1 MNDKYFTVTA
11 ITCLLGIYSARIY
24 HFSLD
29 DIHNGSYE
37 EESTTIPD
45 PSQDIDDVEK
55 IMRAVRMQGP
65 SQAQTNLPLPGVRCA
80 ITLNELLEE
89 DTANP
94 LDEETLQ
101 CLIALDAGLE
111 R

>member
-1 MNDKYFTVTA
+1 MNDKYFTITA
-11 ITCLLGIYSARIY
+11 ITCLLGIYSASIY

-29 DIHNGSYE
+29 GIHNGLHE
-37 EESTTIPD
+37 EESSVMPN

-65 SQAQTNLPLPGVRCA
+65 PQVQTNLPLPGVQCD
-80 ITLNELLEE
+80 ITLSELL
-89 DTANP
+89 DDSTGS

-101 CLIALDAGLE
+101 CSHCFRCGS
-111 R
+111 

>member
-1 MNDKYFTVTA
+1 MNDKYFTITA
-11 ITCLLGIYSARIY
+11 VTCLLGIYSASIY

-29 DIHNGSYE
+29 GIYDGPRG
-37 EESTTIPD
+37 EESTMPD

-65 SQAQTNLPLPGVRCA
+65 PRVQTNLPLPGVQCD
-80 ITLNELLEE
+80 ITLSELLE
-89 DTANP
+89 DTTDP

>member
-1 MNDKYFTVTA
+1 
-11 ITCLLGIYSARIY
+11 
-24 HFSLD
+24 
-29 DIHNGSYE
+29 
-37 EESTTIPD
+37 
-45 PSQDIDDVEK
+45 
-55 IMRAVRMQGP
+55 MRAVRMQGP